1 MDGRVK
7 NINYAGSTWNKW
19 DLHVHSNASDG
30 KGTPQEI
37 IDKALEMELSVIA
50 LTDHHTVKNIDEI
63 KQLGKNV
70 GITVISGIEFRT
82 EYGAKSVHMIG
93 LFPDKYNGMDLDQ
106 KALEQLIL
114 NKLNLSEVILK
125 AKGKEKKPT
134 ASDEEAFKIG
144 MFKVQVD
151 FKEAS
156 DLIHQYGGLVSVH
169 AGDKANSIEEMKHE
183 GQAKKNVKDVVDS
196 LGPLKEELLK
206 EYIDICELG
215 SLNDKNALFY
225 INNYNTPA
233 IVASDAHEL
242 SKIGSL
248 YTWIKGDKDF
258 EGLRQIVYEPEQR
271 VKIQTNRP
279 EIKGDYQ
286 VIESLEVEHIDFGK
300 QVIPLNPNLNSIIG
314 GRSSGKSILLGCIA
328 KLANYSGAIKQGNED
343 YEKYVSDVAKA
354 MKLRWKDGNESV
366 SRKVEYF
373 PQSYINKL
381 ASDSKETVSLIE
393 SILKGDEK
401 RKNAFE
407 AYDNSTSKN
416 LVDISNEIENL
427 FKLQYREDELV
438 KEIEKIGDFKGIK
451 LEIDKLTKELEIAK
465 NASNTRISG
474 DEEQQYEK
482 LKKERE
488 KLNSLILK
496 NENIG
501 RQLDSLTFIEVTK
514 EISSDLIGLPEE
526 IKAQII
532 EEYDLLKSDM
542 RDKWLALVEKHKN
555 FVYMQKS
562 DAEARINE
570 IKNCKEYALGEAFYK
585 ENAVI
590 EELSKRLVVENLK
603 AEKIGDLNNKITEVQ
618 EEIKKSYCKII
629 LKQENY
635 YDIGERICSSVS
647 LEKDE
652 VKITPFQKFNTEKF
666 IQFIDVN
673 LNKRNSQIA
682 GLMEYD
688 YSTKE
693 DFFKLL
699 ESLFSGIM
707 EEKISLKGNREKKQI
722 VLDLMTNN
730 YFELHYEVIY
740 QGDTLSS
747 MSEGKKAF
755 VILRMLLDFNGNE
768 CPILIDQPEDDLDNR
783 AIYNDLV
790 TYIRNKKI
798 ERQIIVVTHNPNVVV
813 AADSE
818 EIIVANQHGSHN
830 ENQDNV
836 KFEYRTGA
844 IENSCK
850 KQDGKTV
857 LLSQGIREHICDI
870 LEGGDVAFK
879 KREHK
884 YGMMTSN

>member
-1 MDGRVK
+1 MENV
-7 NINYAGSTWNKW
+7 NYAGSTWNKW

-37 IDKALEMELSVIA
+37 IDKALEMGLSVIA

-93 LFPDKYNGMDLDQ
+93 LFPDKHNEIDLDQ
-106 KALEQLIL
+106 RALEQLIL
-114 NKLNLSEVILK
+114 SPLNLSEVILK
-125 AKGKEKKPT
+125 AKGKKEEPT
-134 ASDEEAFKIG
+134 ASDEKAFKIG

-151 FKEAS
+151 FKKAS

-169 AGDKANSIEEMKHE
+169 AGDKANSLEEMKHV

-196 LGPLKEELLK
+196 LGTVKDELLK

-215 SLNDKNALFY
+215 SLNDKNASFY
-225 INNYNTPA
+225 IDNYNKPA

-248 YTWIKGDKDF
+248 YTWIKGDKNF

-271 VKIQTNRP
+271 VKIQISHP
-279 EIKGDYQ
+279 EMKGDYQ
-286 VIESLEVEHIDFGK
+286 VIESIEVEHIDFGK
-300 QVIPLNPNLNSIIG
+300 QVIPLNPNLNTIIG

-343 YEKYVSDVAKA
+343 YEKYVSDVARA
-354 MKLRWKDGNESV
+354 MKLKWKDGNESAL
-366 SRKVEYF
+366 RKVEYF

-381 ASDSKETVSLIE
+381 ASDSKETTTLIE
-393 SILKGDEK
+393 SILKGDEE
-401 RKNAFE
+401 RKSAFE
-407 AYDNSTSKN
+407 TYNNSISKN
-416 LVDISNEIENL
+416 LVDISNEIENF
-427 FKLQYREDELV
+427 FKLYYKKDELIQ
-438 KEIEKIGDFKGIK
+438 EIEKIGDFKGIK
-451 LEIDKLTKELEIAK
+451 FEIAKLTKELEEAK
-465 NASNTRISG
+465 NDSNAKISV
-474 DEEQQYEK
+474 DEEEQYEEIK
-482 LKKERE
+482 RERE
-488 KLNSLILK
+488 KLRSLIVK
-496 NENIG
+496 NENIE
-501 RQLDSLTFIEVTK
+501 RQLDSLAFIQITK
-514 EISSDLIGLPEE
+514 EISSELIGLPEE
-526 IKAQII
+526 LKMQILDGYELLTSEIK
-532 EEYDLLKSDM
+532 
-542 RDKWLALVEKHKN
+542 DKWLALIESHKN
-555 FVYMQKS
+555 TVSMQNTTAK
-562 DAEARINE
+562 DRINE
-570 IKNCKEYALGEAFYK
+570 IENCKEYALGEAFYK

-590 EELSKRLVVENLK
+590 EELSKRLAVENLK
-603 AEKIGDLNNKITEVQ
+603 AEKIGDLNDKIIEVE
-618 EEIKKSYCKII
+618 EEIKKTYCKII
-629 LKQENY
+629 SKQENY
-635 YDIGERICSSVS
+635 YDIGERICSLVS

-652 VKITPFQKFNTEKF
+652 VKITPFQKFDTEKF
-666 IQFIDVN
+666 IQFIDIN

-682 GLMEYD
+682 GLMEY
-688 YSTKE
+688 SFTTKE
-693 DFFKLL
+693 EFLILL
-699 ESLFSGIM
+699 GDLFSKIM
-707 EEKISLKGNREKKQI
+707 EGEVSLKGNREKKQA
-722 VLDLMTNN
+722 VLNLMTSN

-740 QGDTLSS
+740 QEDTLSS

-798 ERQIIVVTHNPNVVV
+798 ERQIIIVTHNPNVVV

-850 KQDGKTV
+850 RLEGKPV
-857 LLSQGIREHICDI
+857 LLCQGIREHICDI

-884 YGMMTSN
+884 YGMMTRK